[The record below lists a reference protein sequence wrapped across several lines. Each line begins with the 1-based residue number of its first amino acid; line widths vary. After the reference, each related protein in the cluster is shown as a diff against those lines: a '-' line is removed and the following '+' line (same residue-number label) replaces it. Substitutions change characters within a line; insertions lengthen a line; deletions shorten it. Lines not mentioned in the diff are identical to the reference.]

1 MTVRSGMRP
10 LIDSLLEPDE
20 LAFRDQLIEFCRA
33 WEDRADRL
41 QYFRGRGATA
51 RQIYGE
57 LGDRR
62 WLSLTWPE
70 GDGGAG
76 LDPIYDFLVWDTLA
90 YHRLAR
96 PDIGSGLVARG
107 ILLSGSPEQKARWL
121 PGLAAGRSSFALGYS
136 EPGAGSDLTG
146 LTTRARR
153 EGDRYVVRGEK
164 CWTSDA
170 HTSEWLWTLCRT
182 GRADDRSKG
191 LTILVI
197 DLRSPGVDVQPI
209 PTIDGHRLNQ
219 VYLDEVVVPAS
230 DRVGPEGGAWSM
242 IRAILAVER
251 HLQLLPGRVRR
262 DLEDLDARLK
272 ADGGPAGS
280 LADSA
285 LDELWYRFRQVEAS
299 SIATVAAMTAGGTGV
314 AEAARTR
321 LLGGILAQDV
331 ARAGVELLG
340 PEACV
345 ADDTFSFLW
354 KQSFMETIAGGTS
367 EMMLNILA
375 RQALGLPADR

>member
-1 MTVRSGMRP
+1 MKP

-20 LAFRDQLIEFCRA
+20 VAFRDQLIEFCHG
-33 WEDRADRL
+33 WEDRADHL
-41 QYFRGRGATA
+41 QYFRGRGATT
-51 RQIYGE
+51 RQIYTE

-62 WLSLTWPE
+62 WLSLTWPKE
-70 GDGGAG
+70 DGGAG
-76 LDPIYDFLVWDTLA
+76 LAPIYDYLVWDTLA
-90 YHRLAR
+90 FHRLAR
-96 PDIGSGLVARG
+96 PDIGSGLVAHG

-146 LTTRARR
+146 LATRARR
-153 EGDRYVVRGEK
+153 EGNQYVVRGEK

-170 HTSEWLWTLCRT
+170 HTSDYLWALCRT
-182 GRADDRSKG
+182 GRAEDRSKG
-191 LTILVI
+191 LTMLVI
-197 DLRSPGVDVQPI
+197 DLRLPGVDVQPI

-219 VYLDEVVVPAS
+219 VFLEDVVVPVS

-251 HLQLLPGRVRR
+251 HLQLLPGRLRR
-262 DLEDLDARLK
+262 DLEDLDARLRP
-272 ADGGPAGS
+272 DGGSAGPV
-280 LADSA
+280 ADNA

-299 SIATVAAMTAGGTGV
+299 SIATVATMTGGGTG
-314 AEAARTR
+314 AADAARTR

-331 ARAGVELLG
+331 ARTGMDLLG
-340 PEACV
+340 PAACV

-354 KQSFMETIAGGTS
+354 KQSFMETIAGGSS

-375 RQALGLPADR
+375 RQSLGLSADR